1 MLIVD
6 AHEDL
11 AWNILTF
18 GRDYTRSAKE
28 TRRREVGSQT
38 PIRNDDTLLGWK
50 EYQRGGVGIVF
61 ASLFASPLRAILG
74 DWEILH
80 YRDVHQANRLYH
92 AQIDLYERLA
102 DERSDKFRL
111 IRWRKDLERTLAD
124 WEQRIAELSAETEDH
139 DQQSNTE
146 HDRQSELQSDP
157 QEEEE
162 EEEEN
167 IVGPAIGLALL
178 MEGADA
184 ILEAAEV
191 ETWWERGVR
200 MIGPAWRATVYC
212 GGTLEPGPLT
222 PQGFELLERM
232 ADLGMGLDLSH
243 MDEKAVLQA
252 LDFYPGALFAS
263 HSNAAAL
270 LKNMSSNR
278 HLSDRVIRGVIE
290 RNGVIGIVPFNGFLK
305 GGWKRGD
312 RREEVQME
320 DILKQIDHICQIAGD
335 AQHVGLGSDFDGG
348 FGLQSVPPGIDSI
361 ADLRKLIPALKE
373 KGYTTTDVSA
383 VMGENWLRVL
393 KQILPEST

>member
-11 AWNILTF
+11 AWNMLTF
-18 GRDYTRSAKE
+18 ERDYTRSALE
-28 TRRREVGSQT
+28 TRRREAGSLT
-38 PIRNDDTLLGWK
+38 PARNDDTLLGWK
-50 EYQRGGVGIVF
+50 EYQRGGVGIIF
-61 ASLFASPLRAILG
+61 ASLFASPVRALAG
-74 DWEILH
+74 EWEILQYH
-80 YRDVHQANRLYH
+80 DARGANRLYH

-102 DERSDKFRL
+102 DENSDKFRL
-111 IRWRKDLERTLAD
+111 IRWRKDLEQTLAD
-124 WEQRIAELSAETEDH
+124 WKERIAELSAEVEDASQRPETE
-139 DQQSNTE
+139 QES
-146 HDRQSELQSDP
+146 QSEPPEDLREGESLV
-157 QEEEE
+157 E
-162 EEEEN
+162 
-167 IVGPAIGLALL
+167 PAIGLALL

-191 ETWWERGVR
+191 EVWWERGVR
-200 MIGPAWRATVYC
+200 MIGPAWRSTAYC

-252 LDFYPGALFAS
+252 LDFYPGVLFAS
-263 HSNAAAL
+263 HSNAASL

-278 HLSDRVIRGVIE
+278 HLSDRVIRGIIE

-305 GGWKRGD
+305 SGWKRGD
-312 RREEVQME
+312 HRQEVHIE
-320 DILKQIDHICQIAGD
+320 DILKQIDHICQMAGD
-335 AQHVGLGSDFDGG
+335 AQHVGFGTDFDGG

-393 KQILPEST
+393 KQVLPESS

>member
-11 AWNILTF
+11 AWNVLTF
-18 GRDYTRSAKE
+18 ERDYTRSAAE
-28 TRRREVGSQT
+28 MRRREAGSLT
-38 PIRNDDTLLGWK
+38 PARNDDTLLGWK
-50 EYQRGGVGIVF
+50 EYQRGGVGIIF
-61 ASLFASPLRAILG
+61 ASLFASPLRATLG
-74 DWEILH
+74 EWEILH
-80 YRDVHQANRLYH
+80 YREPRQANRLYH
-92 AQIDLYERLA
+92 EQIDLYERLV
-102 DERSDKFRL
+102 ERHSDKFRL
-111 IRWRKDLERTLAD
+111 IRQRNDLEQTLAD
-124 WEQRIAELSAETEDH
+124 WKERIAELSIQAESTA
-139 DQQSNTE
+139 QQFEAESE
-146 HDRQSELQSDP
+146 RGGEPQSGPL
-157 QEEEE
+157 EES
-162 EEEEN
+162 
-167 IVGPAIGLALL
+167 VLGPAIGLTLT

-200 MIGPAWRATVYC
+200 IIGPAWRSTMYC
-212 GGTLEPGPLT
+212 GGTLEPGALT
-222 PQGFELLERM
+222 SQGFELLERM

-252 LDFYPGALFAS
+252 LDSYPGALFAS

-270 LKNMSSNR
+270 LKNISSNR

-290 RNGVIGIVPFNGFLK
+290 RDGVIGIVPFNGFLK

-320 DILKQIDHICQIAGD
+320 DILKQIDHVCQIAGD
-335 AQHVGLGSDFDGG
+335 ARHVGIGSDFDGG

-373 KGYTTTDVSA
+373 KGYTTADVSA

-393 KQILPEST
+393 KQILPENT